1 MIRAAAERSILT
13 ALLTAIIV
21 FCSALITAI
30 EEGKLSALIV
40 TAALLMALAVFCQ
53 RLLEQI
59 QNRGVEH
66 CDGGEGEG
74 IKQ

>member
-21 FCSALITAI
+21 FCSALIIAI

-53 RLLEQI
+53 KILEQI
-59 QNRGVEH
+59 QSQGRGH
-66 CDGGEGEG
+66 NDCGER
-74 IKQ
+74 